1 MGTSVGSKAITLKQ
15 ALIIA
20 GVLEFTGAVLFGH
33 QVTATL
39 ATKVANP
46 ELFAA
51 TPQVLVIGMVTV
63 LISCGV
69 WLQIATTRGLPV
81 SSSHAVVGAIAG
93 FSWVALGVGA
103 IDWSTIGSITI
114 GWVLTPV
121 ISGAIA
127 ALFYSQIKHWILDQ
141 PHQLQQL
148 QEWIPWLSAVL
159 IGAFGI
165 IVIPPFT
172 QPINNFLI
180 AQFGIHI
187 PPHDIPLVIG
197 AVAAVALTIFSWR
210 QLEEAGEQGSRGAE
224 EQGSRGA
231 GEQGS
236 RGAEENTNI
245 YLAQSPVPSPQFP
258 IPSPQSPVPSPQS
271 PVPTPQSPI
280 PSPQSPVPNP
290 QSPIPSPQSPVPNPL
305 ESLFAR
311 FQVLSACFVA
321 FAHGSNDVGNAIAP
335 VAAIVYINHTG
346 QVPTNNITIPLWI
359 LIIGG
364 AGIVAG
370 LAVWGKKVI
379 ATIGENIIALQP
391 SSGFCAE
398 LATATT
404 ILIASR
410 LGLPV
415 STSHALVGGVVG
427 IGLVQDINSV
437 KFQTLKG
444 IAAAWI
450 VTVPVSAV
458 LSAVIFRIARMFFF

>member
-1 MGTSVGSKAITLKQ
+1 MLITLLFVALLAFYVAWNLGANDVANAMGTSVGSKAVTLKQ

-33 QVTATL
+33 EVTETL
-39 ATKVANP
+39 ATKIANP
-46 ELFAA
+46 ALFAA
-51 TPQVLVIGMVTV
+51 TPQILVTGMVTV

-69 WLQIATTRGLPV
+69 WLQIATSRGLPV

-103 IDWSTIGSITI
+103 IDWSSIGLISI
-114 GWVLTPV
+114 GWVLTPL

-141 PHQLQQL
+141 PNQIVQL
-148 QEWIPWLSAVL
+148 QEWIPWLSTALLGVFGVIVL
-159 IGAFGI
+159 PSLTEPLTNF
-165 IVIPPFT
+165 VIELGFT
-172 QPINNFLI
+172 
-180 AQFGIHI
+180 I
-187 PPHDIPLVIG
+187 PSHDIPLLTGAIAAIG
-197 AVAAVALTIFSWR
+197 LTIFSWR
-210 QLEEAGEQGSRGAE
+210 QLGDKRDKGDKGE
-224 EQGSRGA
+224 
-231 GEQGS
+231 
-236 RGAEENTNI
+236 I
-245 YLAQSPVPSPQFP
+245 L
-258 IPSPQSPVPSPQS
+258 
-271 PVPTPQSPI
+271 
-280 PSPQSPVPNP
+280 PNP
-290 QSPIPSPQSPVPNPL
+290 V
-305 ESLFAR
+305 ERLFGR
-311 FQVLSACFVA
+311 FQLLSACFVA

-335 VAAIVYINHTG
+335 LAAIVYINRTG
-346 QVPTNNITIPLWI
+346 NVPTDGLTIPLWI
-359 LIIGG
+359 LILGG
-364 AGIVAG
+364 AGIVGG

-427 IGLVQDINSV
+427 IGLVQNIKSI

-444 IAAAWI
+444 IAAAWLI
-450 VTVPVSAV
+450 TIPVSAL
-458 LSAVIFRIARMFFF
+458 LSAAIFSIARILFR

>member
-1 MGTSVGSKAITLKQ
+1 MLITLLFVALLAFYVAWNLGANDVANAMGTSVGSKAVTLKQ

-33 QVTATL
+33 EVTETL
-39 ATKVANP
+39 ATKIANP
-46 ELFAA
+46 ALFAT
-51 TPQVLVIGMVTV
+51 TPQLFVTGMVTV

-69 WLQIATTRGLPV
+69 WLQIATSRGLPV

-103 IDWSTIGSITI
+103 IDWASIGLISI
-114 GWVLTPV
+114 GWVLTPL

-141 PHQLQQL
+141 PNQVVQL
-148 QEWIPWLSAVL
+148 QEWIPWLSTALLGVFGVIVL
-159 IGAFGI
+159 PSLTEPLTNF
-165 IVIPPFT
+165 VIELGFT
-172 QPINNFLI
+172 
-180 AQFGIHI
+180 I
-187 PPHDIPLVIG
+187 PAYDIPLLTG
-197 AVAAVALTIFSWR
+197 AIAAVGLTIISWR
-210 QLEEAGEQGSRGAE
+210 QLADKGEK
-224 EQGSRGA
+224 
-231 GEQGS
+231 GE
-236 RGAEENTNI
+236 I
-245 YLAQSPVPSPQFP
+245 F
-258 IPSPQSPVPSPQS
+258 
-271 PVPTPQSPI
+271 
-280 PSPQSPVPNP
+280 PNP
-290 QSPIPSPQSPVPNPL
+290 V
-305 ESLFAR
+305 ERLFAR
-311 FQVLSACFVA
+311 FQLLSACFVA

-335 VAAIVYINHTG
+335 LAAIVYINRTG
-346 QVPTNNITIPLWI
+346 SVPTDGLTIPLWI
-359 LIIGG
+359 LILGG
-364 AGIVAG
+364 AGIVGG

-427 IGLVQDINSV
+427 IGLVQNIKSI

-444 IAAAWI
+444 IAAAWLI
-450 VTVPVSAV
+450 TIPVSAL
-458 LSAVIFRIARMFFF
+458 LSAAIFSIARILFH

>member
-1 MGTSVGSKAITLKQ
+1 MQIPITLLIVVLLAFYVAWNLGANDVANAMGTSVGSKAITLKQ

-159 IGAFGI
+159 IGAFGV

-172 QPINNFLI
+172 QPIHNFLI
-180 AQFGIHI
+180 AEFGIYI

-210 QLEEAGEQGSRGAE
+210 QLEEAE

-231 GEQGS
+231 GE
-236 RGAEENTNI
+236 NTKI
-245 YLAQSPVPSPQFP
+245 YLAQSPVPN
-258 IPSPQSPVPSPQS
+258 PQSPIPN
-271 PVPTPQSPI
+271 PQSPI
-280 PSPQSPVPNP
+280 PSP

-458 LSAVIFRIARMFFF
+458 LSAVIFRIAQMFFF